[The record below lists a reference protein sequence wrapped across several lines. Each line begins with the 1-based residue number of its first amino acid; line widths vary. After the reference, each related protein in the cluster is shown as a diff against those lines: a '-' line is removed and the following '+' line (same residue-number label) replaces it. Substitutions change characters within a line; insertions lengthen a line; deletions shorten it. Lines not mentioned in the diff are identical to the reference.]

1 MGAGVAAGPA
11 LGSLAVPGPAVQPYG
26 LRSRQQ
32 NAAQV
37 TTHVKIRGAESA
49 PAHSEHL
56 GPGYETRLKK
66 ALADRGLSME
76 GIFVRPGCIEVVL
89 GTKAWAAAKGQAS
102 ADGFNAT
109 TGAGSPACDAGRSAA
124 KACFRDTSTPDA
136 VTSSTHACSKR
147 FTPRSSAGDNPAAWQ
162 AALHGIGSAG
172 SGGCNGAESGGST
185 PPQTHTQSQSQL
197 VSVAGLSTKI
207 SFPGDASPSGAHTAS
222 ANGTTAGGGG
232 GGDDSRTPSLCSTPC
247 SSSGD
252 NRAVRQAAVYGVAGF
267 TGSHRSAGDNAA
279 LFGSPPAGGC
289 GGCGAAGA
297 AYGLR
302 RASAGDN
309 HAARYAA
316 QQFLGAGAGAGI
328 GAAAA
333 AAGASPEASAGP
345 SPPIM
350 ASPFVAPVQAQAGAS
365 RRTSLAAARDAHGVG
380 YVRRS
385 ESVTSNATGLVDIGE
400 LIRALQLPYT
410 DDTLDHEWHCDE
422 LDGGGRGGDGSG
434 VFAAASLLSAARGSG
449 SPTSAQRL
457 HRLQLSQQQQQ
468 QLQEAQQSD
477 SSLWPQLA
485 ESQLSQHQLEQP
497 QHQQTQLPLVAAD
510 WSAPVSPAAAAA
522 IDMHTLLIAAVVP
535 RVLALRPPSALQQTF
550 QQSRLYAD
558 APAVAASGDT
568 AAAAAVAAPGRPSE
582 THATLTVYM
591 PGIVSGPAQASGAAL
606 DEGLGA
612 AGAAGTAPAAAGAA
626 GQLAVEMVVRSQGTY
641 LPATCTFVPLL
652 LPAGTP
658 TAAPPY
664 AAGGGLPHAGA
675 AGVGAADSAASG
687 PAGATSNSL
696 PGGATG
702 SASFTACTLRLH
714 ALPPLPGLLLVEARR
729 PGGGRGCVVPVLLLD
744 EPGLAEELQAAVE
757 TWLGSP
763 KQLEDVFMDLGAF
776 FHHLP
781 AALRVLAQRRYRDAL
796 GLPAA
801 AGAIAGTA
809 AATGLGSGPAPGYQA
824 ADQAQLHFQLEQQQH
839 QQAAWLA
846 GTPAAAATAASAAA
860 LLLPDPASEL
870 MRARLIDMGLHMLG
884 WFAAAPANTWPL
896 TLARL
901 RSDVLA
907 LGANEADMRVIFAA
921 ESTAA
926 AAAAATTARSAA
938 AGRGAGGGVRAGSVS
953 VVHAGMDSEQLAA
966 YYLGG
971 SDYEANSDA
980 RTDDVRWLDTDD
992 FCMSGT
998 AGSGHSGVVGSAS
1011 GFGSGITAAEVARSG
1026 SEPSPRFASSNNGA
1040 VSSAVVAAA
1049 AVAMLGA
1056 AGAGVA
1062 GGLHGVGPSGQASD
1076 PEYTAFVGEWAAAQ
1090 ESVIHV
1096 AIVMLLMLLP
1106 VRRLLAMPT
1115 PPNVAGVD
1123 GAAGPAAVARA
1134 APSEATAD
1142 SVASTTLQ
1150 QLRDA
1155 APLLLVL
1162 LPHLVTCLGWIAMG
1176 AIRPHRA
1183 AYLRLV
1189 RAACVLRVLCHAAAA
1204 ALVGCFGFGFGLGLG
1219 GDGGGGGVSMQQLG
1233 GGVFVCDVLLL
1244 GINLAMDPASAAAHA
1259 VLRLPLLAA
1268 LWCGLEQAP
1277 AANPPARVCLRAAS
1291 LSALSLAVNLLSH
1304 WLLQGLFAARQRGR
1318 TVGAFKQ
1325 SKQ

>member
-1 MGAGVAAGPA
+1 MDAHGRSLGAEASCSPAEHCGPSPTSRDHHTLASKRRPPQGPLRSAMNAVACGMLVLASALISAWEPAWLRGLRSAAWRCLGRLWEAVAGPA
-11 LGSLAVPGPAVQPYG
+11 GPPPPSLVAAMNWQVQPYG

-76 GIFVRPGCIEVVL
+76 GIFVRPGCIEVVSLRGLNSVAVVSDCLVWVLSHVHWAARFALGQTLRFGRRRHARAKWIQAVLLLPCKQVARKHVPANSAFFLLTKRCYLPFAAGPIPWHSQVL

-763 KQLEDVFMDLGAF
+763 KQLED
-776 FHHLP
+776 
-781 AALRVLAQRRYRDAL
+781 
-796 GLPAA
+796 
-801 AGAIAGTA
+801 
-809 AATGLGSGPAPGYQA
+809 
-824 ADQAQLHFQLEQQQH
+824 
-839 QQAAWLA
+839 
-846 GTPAAAATAASAAA
+846 
-860 LLLPDPASEL
+860 
-870 MRARLIDMGLHMLG
+870 
-884 WFAAAPANTWPL
+884 
-896 TLARL
+896 
-901 RSDVLA
+901 
-907 LGANEADMRVIFAA
+907 
-921 ESTAA
+921 
-926 AAAAATTARSAA
+926 
-938 AGRGAGGGVRAGSVS
+938 
-953 VVHAGMDSEQLAA
+953 
-966 YYLGG
+966 
-971 SDYEANSDA
+971 
-980 RTDDVRWLDTDD
+980 
-992 FCMSGT
+992 
-998 AGSGHSGVVGSAS
+998 
-1011 GFGSGITAAEVARSG
+1011 
-1026 SEPSPRFASSNNGA
+1026 
-1040 VSSAVVAAA
+1040 
-1049 AVAMLGA
+1049 
-1056 AGAGVA
+1056 
-1062 GGLHGVGPSGQASD
+1062 
-1076 PEYTAFVGEWAAAQ
+1076 GEWAPAARALAYSSGEIAVQ
-1090 ESVIHV
+1090 RLERKPKERCPTVIHF
-1096 AIVMLLMLLP
+1096 
-1106 VRRLLAMPT
+1106 R
-1115 PPNVAGVD
+1115 
-1123 GAAGPAAVARA
+1123 
-1134 APSEATAD
+1134 
-1142 SVASTTLQ
+1142 
-1150 QLRDA
+1150 
-1155 APLLLVL
+1155 
-1162 LPHLVTCLGWIAMG
+1162 
-1176 AIRPHRA
+1176 
-1183 AYLRLV
+1183 
-1189 RAACVLRVLCHAAAA
+1189 
-1204 ALVGCFGFGFGLGLG
+1204 
-1219 GDGGGGGVSMQQLG
+1219 MQ
-1233 GGVFVCDVLLL
+1233 
-1244 GINLAMDPASAAAHA
+1244 S
-1259 VLRLPLLAA
+1259 
-1268 LWCGLEQAP
+1268 
-1277 AANPPARVCLRAAS
+1277 
-1291 LSALSLAVNLLSH
+1291 
-1304 WLLQGLFAARQRGR
+1304 
-1318 TVGAFKQ
+1318 
-1325 SKQ
+1325 